1 MDFLADAVFDVVGLG
16 VTTLDLFTVVEKFPS
31 CRQVERAV
39 SMTTDGGGPVATALV
54 ALARLGGK
62 AAMLDQVGDD
72 WAGALILR
80 DFARHEV
87 DVASIRTFAG
97 ATSSVA
103 NILVEKPTG
112 DRAIYFQPG
121 SVSEITDGKAYA
133 AAIAQAKVLHIN
145 GRHSGAIDGVVQLAK
160 AAGVKV
166 SFDGGANRY
175 QARLHALVAHTDI
188 CIVAKDFAAKYTG
201 LSDPAAAA
209 ERLLAAGPE
218 ICGVT
223 DGANGSYIISR
234 TEPAFHQPAF
244 PMQRIIDTTGCGD
257 SYHGAFLYALTHG
270 FSLQKCAMVA
280 SAVAAIN
287 TQTLGGRIGLP
298 DLNQV
303 ERFMAERA
311 E

>member
-1 MDFLADAVFDVVGLG
+1 MNFLADTVFDVVGLG
-16 VTTLDLFTVVEKFPS
+16 VATLDLFTVVEKFPS

-54 ALARLGGK
+54 TLAKLGGN
-62 AAMLDQVGDD
+62 AAMLDSVGDD

-80 DFARHEV
+80 DFARHKV
-87 DVASIRTFAG
+87 DTAAVRTFSG
-97 ATSSVA
+97 MTSSVA
-103 NILVEKPTG
+103 NILVEKMSG
-112 DRAIYFQPG
+112 DRAIFFQPG
-121 SVSEITDGKAYA
+121 SAPEITNGGEYA
-133 AAIAQAKVLHIN
+133 AVIAQAKVLHIN
-145 GRHSGAIDGVVQLAK
+145 GRHGGTIDEAVQIAK

-175 QARLHALVAHTDI
+175 QKRLHALVAHTDI

-201 LSDPAAAA
+201 ISDPACAA
-209 ERLLAAGPE
+209 ERLLADGPE
-218 ICGVT
+218 IVGVT
-223 DGANGSYIISR
+223 DGANGSYIVSR
-234 TEPAFHQPAF
+234 FTPMFHQPAF
-244 PMQRIIDTTGCGD
+244 PMRQIIDTTGCGD

-270 FSLQKCAMVA
+270 YPLQKCAAIA

-287 TQTLGGRIGLP
+287 TQTLGGRSGLP

-303 ERFMAERA
+303 ERFMSERA